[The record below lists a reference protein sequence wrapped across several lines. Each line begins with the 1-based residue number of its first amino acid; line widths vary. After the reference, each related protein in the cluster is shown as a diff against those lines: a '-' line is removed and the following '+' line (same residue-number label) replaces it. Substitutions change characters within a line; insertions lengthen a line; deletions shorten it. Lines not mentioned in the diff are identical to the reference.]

1 MTDPFPVLDL
11 RDAAGSEEA
20 RAEFLHRLRKAVHEI
35 GFFQLVGHGVED
47 ADDMLE
53 LTRRFFALPEA
64 DRLALNILDSPLF
77 RGYSELGREHTRGVP
92 DQRQQ
97 LDIGPEQPERQPEPG
112 DPAYRCL
119 IGRNQW
125 PAAMPELRPAIES
138 WITRLTDLSHRLLRL
153 LLESL
158 DAPAGFLD
166 DVVDPDPQIHLKLL
180 HYPGP
185 AQASED
191 AGEGQGTGIHNDLG
205 LLTLLV
211 QDGNGGLQVAIEDGK
226 FADVPVIPGAFVVNL
241 GELLEVATRGYVRA
255 TLHRVVRPAPG
266 VNRYSIP
273 FFYNPRL
280 DATMQPLP
288 SPYVEGAGGVIDVAD
303 NPLFALYGDN
313 VMKGLIRSFPDIVAR
328 HHPTLAAAAG
338 PRSS

>member
-1 MTDPFPVLDL
+1 VTDRFPVLDL
-11 RDAAGSEEA
+11 RDADGSAET
-20 RAEFLHRLRKAVHEI
+20 RAEFLDRLRAAIHEI
-35 GFFQLVGHGVED
+35 GFFQLVGHGIED
-47 ADDMLE
+47 SDDMLE
-53 LTRRFFALPEA
+53 LARRFFALPEA

-77 RGYSELGREHTRGVP
+77 RGYSELGREHTKGIP

-97 LDIGPEQPERQPEPG
+97 LDIGPEQPARTATPG
-112 DPAYRCL
+112 EPAYRCL
-119 IGRNQW
+119 IGPNEW

-138 WITRLTDLSHRLLRL
+138 WITRLTGLSHRLLRL
-153 LLESL
+153 MLESL

-185 AQASED
+185 AQPVPAAD
-191 AGEGQGTGIHNDLG
+191 AGQGTGIHNDLG

-211 QDGNGGLQVAIEDGK
+211 QDDNGGLQVAVEDNQ
-226 FADVPVIPGAFVVNL
+226 FADVPVVPGAFVVNL

-266 VNRYSIP
+266 VDRYSIP
-273 FFYNPRL
+273 FFFNPRL

-288 SPYVEGAGGVIDVAD
+288 GPYVAGAAGVTDDAD

-328 HHPTLAAAAG
+328 HHPALAAGAASRG
-338 PRSS
+338 

>member
-1 MTDPFPVLDL
+1 MLDL
-11 RDAAGSEEA
+11 RDATGSQET
-20 RAEFLHRLRKAVHEI
+20 RATFLNRLRQAIHEI
-35 GFFQLVGHGVED
+35 GFFQLVGHGIED
-47 ADDMLE
+47 AEDMLE
-53 LTRRFFALPEA
+53 LSRRFFALPEA

-77 RGYSELGREHTRGVP
+77 RGYSELGREHTKGIP

-97 LDIGPEQPERQPEPG
+97 LDIGPEQPTRTPAPG
-112 DPAYRCL
+112 EPAYRCL
-119 IGRNQW
+119 IGPNEW
-125 PAAMPELRPAIES
+125 PEAMPELRPAIES
-138 WITRLTDLSHRLLRL
+138 WITRLTALSHQLLRL
-153 LLESL
+153 MLESL
-158 DAPAGFLD
+158 DAPADFLD

-185 AQASED
+185 TRTSEH
-191 AGEGQGTGIHNDLG
+191 AGSGQGTGIHNDLG

-211 QDGNGGLQVAIEDGK
+211 QDGHGGLQVAVEDDQ

-266 VNRYSIP
+266 VDRYSIP

-288 SPYVEGAGGVIDVAD
+288 SPYVEGADGVIDVAG

-328 HHPTLAAAAG
+328 HHPHLAAVAG
-338 PRSS
+338 SRSS

>member
-1 MTDPFPVLDL
+1 MTDTFPVLDL
-11 RDAAGSEEA
+11 RDATGPAET
-20 RAEFLHRLRKAVHEI
+20 RAEFLDRLRRAIHEV
-35 GFFQLVGHGVED
+35 GFFQLVGHGIED
-47 ADDMLE
+47 SEDMLE
-53 LTRRFFALPEA
+53 LSRRFFELPEA

-77 RGYSELGREHTRGVP
+77 RGYSELGREHTKGIP

-97 LDIGPEQPERQPEPG
+97 LDIGPEQPARTAEPG
-112 DPAYRCL
+112 DPAYQCL
-119 IGRNQW
+119 IGPNEW

-138 WITRLTDLSHRLLRL
+138 WIDRLTALSHRLLRL
-153 LLESL
+153 MLESL

-166 DVVDPDPQIHLKLL
+166 DVVAPNPQIHLKLL

-185 AQASED
+185 GRAAEHAD
-191 AGEGQGTGIHNDLG
+191 AGQGTGIHNDLG

-211 QDGNGGLQVAIEDGK
+211 QDGNGGLQVAVEDDR

-273 FFYNPRL
+273 FFFNPRL

-288 SPYVEGAGGVIDVAD
+288 SPYVENADGATDAAD
-303 NPLFALYGDN
+303 NPLFALYGEN

-328 HHPTLAAAAG
+328 HHPTLAAVAG
-338 PRSS
+338 ARSS

>member
-11 RDAAGSEEA
+11 RDAAGTEEA
-20 RAEFLHRLRKAVHEI
+20 RAEFLNRLREAVHEI
-35 GFFQLVGHGVED
+35 GFFQLVGHGIED

-77 RGYSELGREHTRGVP
+77 RGYSELGREHTKGIP
-92 DQRQQ
+92 DQRRQ
-97 LDIGPEQPERQPEPG
+97 LDIGPEQPASPPAPG
-112 DPAYRCL
+112 DPAHRCL
-119 IGRNQW
+119 IGPNEW
-125 PAAMPELRPAIES
+125 PEAMPELRPAIES

-153 LLESL
+153 MLEAL

-166 DVVDPDPQIHLKLL
+166 DVVAPDPQIHLKLL

-185 AQASED
+185 AQQSD
-191 AGEGQGTGIHNDLG
+191 DDGSGQGTGIHNDLG

-211 QDGNGGLQVAIEDGK
+211 QDDNGGLQVAVEDDR

-241 GELLEVATRGYVRA
+241 GELLEVATRGYLRA
-255 TLHRVVRPAPG
+255 TKHRVIRPAPG
-266 VNRYSIP
+266 VDRYSIP

-288 SPYVEGAGGVIDVAD
+288 SPYVAGAGGVIDVAG

-328 HHPTLAAAAG
+328 HHPTLAAG
-338 PRSS
+338 SGSGSS

>member
-1 MTDPFPVLDL
+1 MTDRLPVLDL
-11 RDAAGSEEA
+11 RDAAGTAER
-20 RAEFLHRLRKAVHEI
+20 RAEFLDRLRRAIHEV

-47 ADDMLE
+47 AEDMLE
-53 LTRRFFALPEA
+53 LARKFFNLPEP

-77 RGYSELGREHTRGVP
+77 RGYSELGREHTKGIP

-97 LDIGPEQPERQPEPG
+97 LDIGPEQLEHTPVPG

-119 IGRNQW
+119 IGPNKW

-138 WITRLTDLSHRLLRL
+138 WINRLTGLSHQLLRL
-153 LLESL
+153 MLESL
-158 DAPAGFLD
+158 GAPAGFLD

-185 AQASED
+185 VRTSED
-191 AGEGQGTGIHNDLG
+191 TGTGQGTGLHNDLG

-211 QDGNGGLQVAIEDGK
+211 QDDNGGLQVAVDENRFI
-226 FADVPVIPGAFVVNL
+226 DVPPIPGAFVVNL

-273 FFYNPRL
+273 FFFNPRL

-288 SPYVEGAGGVIDVAD
+288 SPYVEDADGVIDVAD

-313 VMKGLIRSFPDIVAR
+313 VMKGIIRSFPDIVAR
-328 HHPTLAAAAG
+328 HHPTLAATTG
-338 PRSS
+338 PSRS

>member
-1 MTDPFPVLDL
+1 MTDRFPVLDL
-11 RDAAGSEEA
+11 RDATGSQET
-20 RAEFLHRLRKAVHEI
+20 RAAFLNRLRQAIHEI
-35 GFFQLVGHGVED
+35 GFFQLVGHGIED
-47 ADDMLE
+47 AEDMLE
-53 LTRRFFALPEA
+53 LSRRFFALPEA

-77 RGYSELGREHTRGVP
+77 RGYSELGREHTKGIP

-97 LDIGPEQPERQPEPG
+97 LDIGPEQPTRTPAPG
-112 DPAYRCL
+112 EPAYRCL
-119 IGRNQW
+119 IGPNEW
-125 PAAMPELRPAIES
+125 PEAMPELRPAIES
-138 WITRLTDLSHRLLRL
+138 WITRLTALSHQLLRL
-153 LLESL
+153 MLESL
-158 DAPAGFLD
+158 DAPADFLD

-185 AQASED
+185 TRTSEH
-191 AGEGQGTGIHNDLG
+191 AGSGQGTGIHNDLG

-211 QDGNGGLQVAIEDGK
+211 QDGHGGLQVAVEDDQ

-266 VNRYSIP
+266 VDRYSIP

-288 SPYVEGAGGVIDVAD
+288 GPYVEGADGVIDVAG

-328 HHPTLAAAAG
+328 HHPHLAAVAG
-338 PRSS
+338 SRSS

>member
-20 RAEFLHRLRKAVHEI
+20 RAGFLHRLRVAVHEI

-47 ADDMLE
+47 ADDMLD
-53 LTRRFFALPEA
+53 LARRFFALPEA
-64 DRLALNILDSPLF
+64 DRLAMNILDSPLF
-77 RGYSELGREHTRGVP
+77 RGYSELGRERTRGVP
-92 DQRQQ
+92 DQRRQ
-97 LDIGPEQPERQPEPG
+97 LDIGPEQPSRPLTPG
-112 DPAYRCL
+112 DPPYRCL
-119 IGRNQW
+119 IGSNQW
-125 PAAMPELRPAIES
+125 PGAMPELRPAVES
-138 WITRLTDLSHRLLRL
+138 WIARLTDLSHRLLRL

-185 AQASED
+185 EQPGED
-191 AGEGQGTGIHNDLG
+191 RDYDQGTGIHNDLG

-211 QDGNGGLQVAIEDGK
+211 QDGTGGLQVAVDNDR
-226 FADVPVIPGAFVVNL
+226 FAEVPVIPGAFVVNL
-241 GELLEVATRGYVRA
+241 GELLEVATRGYLRA
-255 TLHRVVRPAPG
+255 TKHRVIRPAPG
-266 VNRYSIP
+266 VDRYSIP

-288 SPYVEGAGGVIDVAD
+288 SPYVADSGGVVADAD

-313 VMKGLIRSFPDIVAR
+313 VMKGLVRSFPEIVAR
-328 HHPTLAAAAG
+328 HHPALAAAAG
-338 PRSS
+338 STRS

>member
-1 MTDPFPVLDL
+1 MSDTFPVLDL
-11 RDAAGSEEA
+11 RDAAGSAET
-20 RAEFLHRLRKAVHEI
+20 RATFLRRLREAVHEV

-47 ADDMLE
+47 AESMLD
-53 LTRRFFALPEA
+53 LARRFFALPEE
-64 DRLALNILDSPLF
+64 DRLALNIVDSPLF
-77 RGYSELGREHTRGVP
+77 RGYSELGREHTRGIP

-97 LDIGPEQPERQPEPG
+97 LDIGPEQTPTPPAPG

-125 PAAMPELRPAIES
+125 PESMPELRPAVGS
-138 WITRLTDLSHRLLRL
+138 WIARLTELSHRLLRL

-166 DVVDPDPQIHLKLL
+166 DVVGPDPQIHLKLL

-185 AQASED
+185 TRTDENGGSD
-191 AGEGQGTGIHNDLG
+191 QGTGVHNDLG

-211 QDGNGGLQVAIEDGK
+211 QDGTGGLQVAVEDNR
-226 FADVPVIPGAFVVNL
+226 FAEVPVIPGAFVVNL
-241 GELLEVATRGYVRA
+241 GELLEVATRGYLRA
-255 TLHRVVRPAPG
+255 TVHRVVRPAPG
-266 VNRYSIP
+266 VDRYSIP
-273 FFYNPRL
+273 FFFNPRL

-288 SPYVEGAGGVIDVAD
+288 SPYVESAGGVIDVAD

-313 VMKGLIRSFPDIVAR
+313 VMKGLIRSFPETVAR
-328 HHPTLAAAAG
+328 HHPALATTAG
-338 PRSS
+338 AGS

>member
-1 MTDPFPVLDL
+1 MTDRLPVLDL
-11 RDAAGSEEA
+11 RDAAGSA
-20 RAEFLHRLRKAVHEI
+20 QTRAEFLDRLRRAIHEV

-53 LTRRFFALPEA
+53 LARRFFALPEP

-77 RGYSELGREHTRGVP
+77 RGYSELGREHTKGIP
-92 DQRQQ
+92 DQRRQ
-97 LDIGPEQPERQPEPG
+97 LDIGPEQPARAPAPD

-119 IGRNQW
+119 IGPNEW
-125 PAAMPELRPAIES
+125 PKAMPELRPAIES
-138 WITRLTDLSHRLLRL
+138 WITRLTALSHQLLRL
-153 LLESL
+153 MLESL

-185 AQASED
+185 TGTSED
-191 AGEGQGTGIHNDLG
+191 TGAGQGTGIHNDLG

-211 QDGNGGLQVAIEDGK
+211 QDDNGGLQVAVEEDR
-226 FADVPVIPGAFVVNL
+226 FIDVPVIPGAFVVNL

-266 VNRYSIP
+266 VDRYSIP
-273 FFYNPRL
+273 FFFNPRL

-288 SPYVEGAGGVIDVAD
+288 SPYVEGADGVIDVAG

-328 HHPTLAAAAG
+328 HHPDLATTTG
-338 PRSS
+338 SRSS

>member
-1 MTDPFPVLDL
+1 MTDRFPVLDL
-11 RDAAGSEEA
+11 RDATGSQET
-20 RAEFLHRLRKAVHEI
+20 RATFLNRLRQAIHEI
-35 GFFQLVGHGVED
+35 GFFQLVGHGIED
-47 ADDMLE
+47 AEDMLE
-53 LTRRFFALPEA
+53 LSRRFFALPEA

-77 RGYSELGREHTRGVP
+77 RGYSELGREHTKGIP

-97 LDIGPEQPERQPEPG
+97 LDIGPEQPTRTPAPG
-112 DPAYRCL
+112 EPAYRCL
-119 IGRNQW
+119 IGPNEW
-125 PAAMPELRPAIES
+125 PEAMPELRPAIES
-138 WITRLTDLSHRLLRL
+138 WITRLTALSHQLLRL
-153 LLESL
+153 MLESL
-158 DAPAGFLD
+158 DAPADFLD

-185 AQASED
+185 TRTSEH
-191 AGEGQGTGIHNDLG
+191 AGSGQGTGIHNDLG

-211 QDGNGGLQVAIEDGK
+211 QDGHGGLQVAVEDDQ

-266 VNRYSIP
+266 VDRYSIP

-288 SPYVEGAGGVIDVAD
+288 SPYVEGADGVIDVAG

-328 HHPTLAAAAG
+328 HHPHLAAVAG
-338 PRSS
+338 SRSS

>member
-11 RDAAGSEEA
+11 RDAAGSKET
-20 RAEFLHRLRKAVHEI
+20 RAQFLNRLRVAVHEV
-35 GFFQLVGHGVED
+35 GFFQLVGHGVDD
-47 ADDMLE
+47 ADDMLD
-53 LTRRFFALPEA
+53 LTRRFFALPET

-77 RGYSELGREHTRGVP
+77 RGYSELGREHTKGIP
-92 DQRQQ
+92 DQRLQ
-97 LDIGPEQPERQPEPG
+97 LDIGPEQPARPPAPG
-112 DPAYRCL
+112 DPAHQCL
-119 IGRNQW
+119 IGPNRW
-125 PAAMPELRPAIES
+125 PGAMPELRPAVES
-138 WITRLTDLSHRLLRL
+138 WIARLTDLSHRLLRL

-185 AQASED
+185 ARTDEE
-191 AGEGQGTGIHNDLG
+191 AGNGQGTGIHNDLG

-211 QDGNGGLQVAIEDGK
+211 QDGAGGLQVAVEDGR
-226 FADVPVIPGAFVVNL
+226 FVEVPVIPGAFVVNL
-241 GELLEVATRGYVRA
+241 GELLEVATRGYLRA
-255 TLHRVVRPAPG
+255 TKHRVIRPAPG
-266 VNRYSIP
+266 VDRYSIP

-288 SPYVEGAGGVIDVAD
+288 SPYVAASGGVVADAD

-313 VMKGLIRSFPDIVAR
+313 VMKGLVRSFPEIVAR
-328 HHPTLAAAAG
+328 HHPTLAASAG
-338 PRSS
+338 SKSA

>member
-1 MTDPFPVLDL
+1 MTDTFPVLDI
-11 RDAAGSEEA
+11 RDAAGSQEE
-20 RAEFLHRLRKAVHEI
+20 RAAFLTRLRRAVHEI
-35 GFFQLVGHGVED
+35 GFFQLVGHGIED
-47 ADDMLE
+47 ADEMLD

-77 RGYSELGREHTRGVP
+77 RGYSELGREHTKGIP
-92 DQRQQ
+92 DQRLQ
-97 LDIGPEQPERQPEPG
+97 LDIGPEQPATPAAPG

-125 PAAMPELRPAIES
+125 PEAMPELRPAIES

-166 DVVDPDPQIHLKLL
+166 EVVDPDPQIHLKLL

-185 AQASED
+185 AQLSED
-191 AGEGQGTGIHNDLG
+191 DGSGQGTGVHNDLG

-211 QDGNGGLQVAIEDGK
+211 QDDNGGLQVAVEEDT

-255 TLHRVVRPAPG
+255 TQHRVVRPAPG

-288 SPYVEGAGGVIDVAD
+288 SPYVEGAGGVIDVEG

-328 HHPTLAAAAG
+328 HHPDLAAAAG